1 MKSMK
6 NEFRRDAHLILTDTK
21 RISMNQYQA
30 VCKTGR
36 TLGRGYAHGSIT
48 LHRRGVPSSM
58 THINS
63 YVLRN
68 ALLNSKELVA
78 EMLGLQIIDL
88 HEDVPKEEVY
98 HEETVPVD
106 SGDETPKESSED
118 TETKE
123 TIEVEETPVVQD
135 EVPEPTE
142 ENSNKRTTSSPLG
155 DIEEIDKKKLIV
167 DQIFADEG
175 PKIKRIRPRA
185 QGRAYKILK
194 PTCHITVVLTEIN

>member
-1 MKSMK
+1 
-6 NEFRRDAHLILTDTK
+6 
-21 RISMNQYQA
+21 
-30 VCKTGR
+30 
-36 TLGRGYAHGSIT
+36 
-48 LHRRGVPSSM
+48 M

-142 ENSNKRTTSSPLG
+142 ENSNQGTTSSPLG
-155 DIEEIDKKKLIV
+155 DVEEIVKE
-167 DQIFADEG
+167 DEYQT
-175 PKIKRIRPRA
+175 K
-185 QGRAYKILK
+185 
-194 PTCHITVVLTEIN
+194 LTELRSRTNEQLRAMLDGFGYKSNQSMNKKQLINIFINNHLV